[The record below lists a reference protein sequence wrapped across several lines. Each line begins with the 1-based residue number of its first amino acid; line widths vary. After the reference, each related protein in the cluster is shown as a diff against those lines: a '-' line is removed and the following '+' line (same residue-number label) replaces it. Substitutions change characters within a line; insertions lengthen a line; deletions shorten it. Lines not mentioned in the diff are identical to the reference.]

1 MVPTQSYKAK
11 SSINWKNSEAYELF
25 VGRWS
30 RLVGREFIKWLAP
43 VPGIRWLDIG
53 CGTGA
58 LSQSIL
64 QLTEPNLV
72 KGIDLSESFIQYC
85 REQVARGNE
94 QASFD
99 VGDALAL
106 PVETGSF
113 DAAVSGLVLNFLP
126 QTERALTEMK
136 RVVRPGGMIA
146 IYVWDY
152 SGKMQLLR
160 YFWNA
165 AVALDPTAYDLD
177 EGRRFSNCQ
186 PDKLVEQFN
195 NVGLYDVKVAP
206 IDVWTE
212 FKDFDDYWT
221 PFLGGQGHAPSY
233 TASLEAKQRA
243 ALRNRLQVGLPSAV
257 DGSIPFIARAW
268 AVCGIR

>member
-1 MVPTQSYKAK
+1 MAPSPSYKAK
-11 SSINWKNSEAYELF
+11 PSINWENSETYENY

-30 RLVGREFIKWLAP
+30 RLVSKEFLKWLAP

-58 LSQSIL
+58 LSEAIL
-64 QLTEPNLV
+64 QYTEPGFV
-72 KGIDLSESFIQYC
+72 RGIDLSEGFVQYC
-85 REQVARGNE
+85 REQFSG
-94 QASFD
+94 QHASFD

-106 PVETGSF
+106 PVETGAF
-113 DAAVSGLVLNFLP
+113 DAAVSGLVHNFLP
-126 QTERALTEMK
+126 QNDQALAEMK

-160 YFWNA
+160 HFWNA
-165 AVALDPTAYDLD
+165 AVAVDPTAFDLD
-177 EGRRFSNCQ
+177 EGRRFSTCQ
-186 PDKLVEQFN
+186 PEPLVEQFQRA
-195 NVGLYDVKVAP
+195 GLYDIRLTP

-212 FKDFDDYWT
+212 FKNFEDFWT
-221 PFLGGQGHAPSY
+221 PFLGGQGPAPSF
-233 TASLEAKQRA
+233 TASLDGRHRT
-243 ALRNRLQVGLPSAV
+243 ALRDRLQTNLPTAV
-257 DGSIPFIARAW
+257 DGSVSLTARAW

>member
-11 SSINWKNSEAYELF
+11 SPINWKNSEAYELF

-30 RLVGREFIKWLAP
+30 RLAGREFLKWLAP

-72 KGIDLSESFIQYC
+72 KGIDLSENFIQYC
-85 REQVARGNE
+85 REKVAGQN
-94 QASFD
+94 ASFD

-126 QTERALTEMK
+126 QSERALSEMK

-146 IYVWDY
+146 VYVWDY
-152 SGKMQLLR
+152 AGKMQLLR
-160 YFWNA
+160 HFWNA

-177 EGRRFSNCQ
+177 EGRRFSNCK
-186 PDKLVEQFN
+186 PDLLKEQFN
-195 NVGLYDVKVAP
+195 KAGLGNVKVAP

-212 FKDFDDYWT
+212 FKNFEDYWR
-221 PFLGGQGHAPSY
+221 PFLGGQGPAPSY
-233 TASLEAKQRA
+233 TASLDAKQRA
-243 ALRNRLQVGLPSAV
+243 ALRDRIQAGLPSAV
-257 DGSIPFIARAW
+257 DGTIPLIARAW